1 MFPLIA
7 LSVYDRF
14 SDRRIA
20 IDHATEEALNA
31 VRLAV
36 AGHARL
42 FAGARQLLTGLAQA
56 PSVQSLDAARAT
68 ALFREMVKRFPFYG
82 NIGAATPAGDLFAA
96 AVMDPGRVSIADRDY
111 FQRALQTRDFVHSGY
126 VIGRVTGKPTI
137 VLAYPSVDERGAVR
151 AVVLAAMDLTWMAQ
165 HPDTFHLP
173 TGSVVT
179 AIDGNGVVLARHPEG
194 SGVGQAM
201 PDAEIVKTILDR
213 RAEGTARLKEID
225 GVRRLYAFAPLP
237 FEKRA
242 GEAYI
247 VVGIPEAV
255 AFGGASRRLAW
266 ALAVFAATLG
276 LAFAGAWLVSDRFV
290 LRHVSALR
298 EAAARLGGGDL
309 TARTGLGEE
318 KGELGDL
325 ARAFDGMAGTLEQRT
340 RGLAEAEGR
349 YRALVEQSLA
359 GVYVTDAES
368 FLYMNQAAA
377 DILGYTVEA
386 LVSRLAPM
394 HVVHPDDRELVARNI
409 RARLDGAVEALRYSF
424 RCVRKDGTTIECEV
438 FGRRVTYEGRPAI
451 LGTVIDVT
459 ERKRAEVEM
468 RRLNRALQAISQCNQ
483 ALIRA
488 RDEPELLG
496 EVCRMILDV
505 GGYRLAGAGLAEH
518 DEGRTIRVVAH
529 AGDEAGY
536 LQTARLSWGDGE
548 AGRGPAGVAIR
559 TGRPCIIRNALTD
572 PAFAPWRDEAA
583 RRGYASVI
591 ALPLIS
597 EGQALG
603 VLGIY
608 AGEPDAFEEPEVEL
622 LTQLADDVAYGMA
635 ALRARAEQQR
645 AQEEM
650 ERQREAIHHREKL
663 AEMGS
668 LLAGVAHEL
677 NNPLTVLIGRI
688 NLLRATMEGGPG
700 AEGLDKAAAAADRC
714 VRIVRNF
721 LALARQRPPERQ
733 QTSLNQV
740 VREAV
745 ELLAYSLRVNNV
757 EVSFVL
763 AEDLPALWADSHQLH
778 QVVVNLIT
786 NASQSMQE
794 SAGPRRLT
802 FTTRSDA
809 EGRRVILEVADT
821 GPGIP
826 PEVRKR
832 LFEPFF
838 TTKPVGQGTGLGL
851 AMCQGIVEGHGGAIR
866 VESAPG
872 QGATFVVELP
882 VELPPVQDSEASPTP
897 AQPRRRGGRI
907 LVVDDEPAVARLLE
921 EILAADGHRVDTAV
935 NGADA
940 LVKLGERAYDAVLS
954 DIRMPDLDGP
964 GLYRELERRHP
975 EITTRIVFM
984 TGDALGQRTREFLDA
999 SGVPSFEKPFRPED
1013 VKRVISRIL
1022 SPRIPEAS

>member
-1 MFPLIA
+1 MFPLFA
-7 LSVYDRF
+7 LTVYARIEDG
-14 SDRRIA
+14 RIA
-20 IDHATEEALNA
+20 VDHATGEALNA
-31 VRLAV
+31 ARLA
-36 AGHARL
+36 ARDQARL
-42 FAGARQLLTGLAQA
+42 FEGTRQLLTGLAQL
-56 PSVQSLDAARAT
+56 PSVRSLDAAQTT
-68 ALFREMVKRFPFYG
+68 ALFRDLLQRFPSYG
-82 NIGAATPAGDLFAA
+82 NIGAATPAGDLFAS
-96 AVMDPGRVSIADRDY
+96 AVILPGPVSMADRDY
-111 FQRALQTRDFVHSGY
+111 FRRLLRTRDFAYSGY
-126 VIGRVTGKPTI
+126 LIGRVTGKPSL
-137 VLAYPSVDERGAVR
+137 VLAYPSVDEGGAVR
-151 AVVLAAMDLTWMAQ
+151 AVVFAAVDLAWVSEVAAAVR
-165 HPDTFHLP
+165 HLP
-173 TGSVVT
+173 GSVVS
-179 AIDGNGVVLARHPEG
+179 AIDGNGVLLARHPEAP
-194 SGVGQAM
+194 GVGQAM
-201 PDAEIVKTILDR
+201 PDAEIVKAILGR
-213 RAEGTARLKEID
+213 RGEGTARLRGID

-237 FEKRA
+237 IEKWA

-247 VVGIPEAV
+247 AVGLPEAV
-255 AFGGASRRLAW
+255 AFAEANRRLAW
-266 ALAVFAATLG
+266 ALAVLAATLG
-276 LAFAGAWLVSDRFV
+276 LAFAGAWLVSDRLV
-290 LRHVSALR
+290 LRRVSVLR
-298 EAAARLGGGDL
+298 EAAARLAGGDL
-309 TARTGLGEE
+309 TARTGLDED
-318 KGELGDL
+318 KSELG
-325 ARAFDGMAGTLEQRT
+325 E
-340 RGLAEAEGR
+340 LAEAFDRMAAALEARTRDLVEAEGKW
-349 YRALVEQSLA
+349 RALVERSLV
-359 GVYVTDAES
+359 GVYVTDGDR
-368 FLYMNQAAA
+368 FLYLNEVAAEMFGYRV
-377 DILGYTVEA
+377 DEVVGRLGPPD
-386 LVSRLAPM
+386 L
-394 HVVHPDDRELVARNI
+394 VHPDDRRTLVENL
-409 RARLDGAVEALRYSF
+409 RARLEGAVEALRYTL
-424 RCVRKDGTTIECEV
+424 RVRHRDGTVVHCEV
-438 FGRRVTYEGRPAI
+438 FGRRVMYEGRPAI
-451 LGTVIDVT
+451 LGTIIDVT

-468 RRLNRALQAISQCNQ
+468 RRLNRALQAISECNQ

-496 EVCRMILDV
+496 EVCRMIVDV

-518 DEGRTIRVVAH
+518 DEARTIRVVAH
-529 AGDEAGY
+529 AGDEAEY

-650 ERQREAIHHREKL
+650 ERQREAMHHREKL

-677 NNPLTVLIGRI
+677 NNPLTVLTGRI
-688 NLLRATMEGGPG
+688 TLLRTTIAGGPG

-721 LALARQRPPERQ
+721 LALARQRLPERQ

-745 ELLAYSLRVNNV
+745 ELLAYSLRVNTV

-763 AEDLPALWADSHQLH
+763 ADDLPALWADSHQLH

-786 NASQSMQE
+786 NASQAMQE
-794 SAGPRRLT
+794 SAGPRRLRL
-802 FTTRSDA
+802 TTRSDA

-866 VESAPG
+866 AESAPG
-872 QGATFVVELP
+872 HGATFVVELP
-882 VELPPVQDSEASPTP
+882 VELPPVQDSEAPPTP
-897 AQPRRRGGRI
+897 AQPRSRGGRI
-907 LVVDDEPAVARLLE
+907 LVVDDEPEVARLLE
-921 EILAADGHRVDTAV
+921 EILAEDGHRVDTAV

-999 SGVPSFEKPFRPED
+999 SAVPSFEKPFRPED

-1022 SPRIPEAS
+1022 PAEGPPRP